1 MAITTVPQHFVPN
14 VPPEANNTL
23 VTLTAFT
30 LNAAGDKL
38 AFIVQVPKDG
48 VLDWFEVRIGAIGNA
63 PDNGVRFSFQDI
75 DATTGFPDGGV
86 DQFAV
91 KASPSANTW
100 TTPDNVMTNDGTGGG
115 TKRTVAAGEYL
126 GCVIDYSSFVA
137 SDSFEVT
144 TPNHA
149 TGPWSN
155 NYTADGSTGTYAKAT
170 RPPMLALKYNDG
182 SYAEFPL
189 PILPMSAAGTA
200 TTFNNGSTP
209 DERALRFQVP
219 VSCRCI
225 GAWFLADG
233 DGNADIVLYDNGGS
247 VLASASIDLDIRETT
262 GVKHYFVY
270 WDPQTLSAATTYR
283 IAIKPTS
290 ATSLTV
296 YQFTVAS
303 NGLLA
308 AVPGGIQWYLST
320 RTDGGSF
327 SDTTTIRPMMG
338 LIIDGYETGSGGSSE
353 HSAAA
358 LFG

>member
-1 MAITTVPQHFVPN
+1 MAITTVPLHFIPN
-14 VPPEANNTL
+14 PPTEANNTL
-23 VTLTAFT
+23 VTLTAFA
-30 LNAAGDKL
+30 LNAAGDKM
-38 AFIVQVPKDG
+38 AFIIQVPKDG
-48 VLDWFEVRIGAIGNA
+48 TLDWFEFRVGAIANA
-63 PDNGVRFSFQDI
+63 PDNGIRFSFQSI
-75 DATTGFPDGGV
+75 DATTGFPDGVV

-100 TTPDNVMTNDGTGGG
+100 TTPDNVMTDTGAGGG

-126 GCVIDYSSFVA
+126 GCVIDYSTFVA

-170 RPPMLALKYNDG
+170 RPPMLALKYSDG
-182 SYAEFPL
+182 TYAEL
-189 PILPMSAAGTA
+189 PTPIFPMSAAGTA
-200 TTFNNGSTP
+200 TTFGNGSTP

-219 VSCRCI
+219 VSCRCV

-233 DGNADIVLYDNGGS
+233 DADADIVLYDNANN
-247 VLASASIDLDIRETT
+247 VLASASIDPDIRETT
-262 GVKHYFVY
+262 GVKHYFVW
-270 WDPQTLSAATTYR
+270 WDAQTLSAATTYR
-283 IAIKPTS
+283 IAIKPTTAS
-290 ATSLTV
+290 TLTV

-308 AVPGGIQWYLST
+308 AVPGGIEWYLST

-327 SDTTTIRPMMG
+327 SDTTTIRPMIG
-338 LIIDGYETGSGGSSE
+338 LSINGYETGSAGGSGGS
-353 HSAAA
+353 
-358 LFG
+358 FVFIG